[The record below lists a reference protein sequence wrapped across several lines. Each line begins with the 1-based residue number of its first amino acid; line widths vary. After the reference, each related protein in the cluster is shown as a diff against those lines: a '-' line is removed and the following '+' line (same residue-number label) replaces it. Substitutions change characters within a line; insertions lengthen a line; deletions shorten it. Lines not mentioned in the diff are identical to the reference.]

1 MGYRSV
7 ISIMSA
13 KSLNYK
19 IWNDAL
25 NWNDSSNWTE

>member
-1 MGYRSV
+1 
-7 ISIMSA
+7 MSA